1 MNGTEIFIDTNI
13 CIYLLGGDVNL
24 ADLLEGQTVFISIIT
39 EIELYASKNLS
50 SAEIEII
57 DTFIQSVNIVELDK
71 DVKLK
76 AIELRRTGLLKLPDS
91 IIAASAINKNIPIVS
106 ADKAFGKISDLE
118 VIAYRKNDR

>member
-1 MNGTEIFIDTNI
+1 MYLFIR
-13 CIYLLGGDVNL
+13 GDGNL